1 MSNLTT
7 TPQQAISS
15 KNFLNKLNTPQI
27 LKGGLYLTW
36 GACTLLLITTIA
48 AVQGQRYAIK
58 TIGKDTA
65 PSIIA
70 AQHIKSGLADLD
82 ANAANKLLLDVGKNP
97 TAEKAYDDRR
107 KEVVEATLAAAEN
120 ITYGDAER
128 NPIRTLFVALGDYRL
143 KIHEARIFQ
152 KQKNN
157 TALLEAYRAG
167 ADIVDSTLLPAAD
180 ALDRTNREAL
190 NRIYN
195 EQKFTTGKYLFFV
208 AISSIGLLAIL
219 VYLQIFLNR
228 RMRRLL
234 NPMLLLATAIAIFFI
249 GSTFRALFSASTQ
262 LKIAKEDAFE
272 SIHALWQVRALA
284 YSANGDESRYLLDA
298 AMATKHEQAFATKV
312 TKLVDIPNAETFKR
326 VISSLTTNGETKAGF
341 NGLFADELNNI
352 TFKGER
358 EAAIATLAAFGT
370 YFEIDQQIRQL
381 QQSGNH
387 DAAVALCI
395 GNNQGQSNWAFDR
408 FDSALDKTLAINQQA
423 FDQAVDQGFKEI
435 EGFEVTAPI
444 VLSAIALLTLLGL
457 LPRTKEYSI

>member
-7 TPQQAISS
+7 TPQQAI
-15 KNFLNKLNTPQI
+15 NRLNKLNTPQI
-27 LKGGLYLTW
+27 LKSGLYLTW
-36 GACTLLLITTIA
+36 GACVLLLITTIA

-82 ANAANKLLLDVGKNP
+82 ANAANQLLVDVGKNP
-97 TAEKAYDDRR
+97 AAEKAYDDRR

-128 NPIRTLFVALGDYRL
+128 TPIRTLFVALGDYRL

-157 TALLEAYRAG
+157 TAILESYRAG
-167 ADIVDSTLLPAAD
+167 ADIIDNTLLPAAD

-190 NRIYN
+190 NRIYK
-195 EQKFTTGKYLFFV
+195 EQKFTTVKYLFFV

-219 VYLQIFLNR
+219 ISLQIFLNR

-234 NPMLLLATAIAIFFI
+234 NPMLLAATAIAILFMCF
-249 GSTFRALFSASTQ
+249 TLRALFSASNQ
-262 LKIAKEDAFE
+262 LRIAKEDAFE

-284 YSANGDESRYLLDA
+284 YSANGDESRYLLDS

-312 TKLVDIPNAETFKR
+312 AKLAEIPNVETFKR
-326 VISSLTTNGETKAGF
+326 VANTLTNGGTNLGF
-341 NGLFADELNNI
+341 KGLFADELNNI

-358 EAAIATLAAFGT
+358 EAAIATFAAFGT
-370 YFEIDQQIRQL
+370 YVEIDQQIRQL
-381 QQSGNH
+381 QQSGSH
-387 DAAVALCI
+387 DAAVTLCI

-408 FDSALDKTLAINQQA
+408 FDSALDKTIAINQKA
-423 FDQAVDQGFKEI
+423 FDQAVDQGSKDI
-435 EGFEVTAPI
+435 EGFEITAPI
-444 VLSAIALLTLLGL
+444 ALSAIALLTLLGL

>member
-1 MSNLTT
+1 M
-7 TPQQAISS
+7 
-15 KNFLNKLNTPQI
+15 
-27 LKGGLYLTW
+27 
-36 GACTLLLITTIA
+36 LLLVMTIA

-70 AQHIKSGLADLD
+70 AQHIKSGIADLD
-82 ANAANKLLLDVGKNP
+82 ANAANKLLVDVGKNP
-97 TAEKAYDDRR
+97 AAEKAYDDRR

-157 TALLEAYRAG
+157 TAILEAYRAG
-167 ADIVDSTLLPAAD
+167 ADIVDSTLLPAAE
-180 ALDRTNREAL
+180 ALDQTNREAL

-195 EQKFTTGKYLFFV
+195 KQKFTMGMYLFFV
-208 AISSIGLLAIL
+208 AISSIGLLTIL

-249 GSTFRALFSASTQ
+249 GSTFRTLFSASTQ

-298 AMATKHEQAFATKV
+298 SMANKHEQAFATKV
-312 TKLVDIPNAETFKR
+312 AKLAEIPDVETFKR
-326 VISSLTTNGETKAGF
+326 VVNTLTSGGTNVGF
-341 NGLFADELNNI
+341 KGLFADALNNI

-358 EAAIATLAAFGT
+358 KAAIATLAAFGT
-370 YFEIDQQIRQL
+370 YLEIDQQIRQL
-381 QQSGNH
+381 KQSGNH

-395 GNNQGQSNWAFDR
+395 GNSQGQSNWAFDR
-408 FDSALDKTLAINQQA
+408 FDSALDKTIVINQQA
-423 FDQAVDQGFKEI
+423 FDRAVTLGFKDT
-435 EGFEVTAPI
+435 EGFEITAPI
-444 VLSAIALLTLLGL
+444 ALSAIALLTLFGL

>member
-7 TPQQAISS
+7 TPQQAI
-15 KNFLNKLNTPQI
+15 NRLNKLNTPQI
-27 LKGGLYLTW
+27 LKSGLYLTW
-36 GACTLLLITTIA
+36 GACVLLLITTIA

-70 AQHIKSGLADLD
+70 AQHIKSGLADID
-82 ANAANKLLLDVGKNP
+82 ANAANQLLVDVGKNP
-97 TAEKAYDDRR
+97 AAEKAYDDRR

-128 NPIRTLFVALGDYRL
+128 TPIRTLFVALGDYRL

-157 TALLEAYRAG
+157 TAILESYRAG
-167 ADIVDSTLLPAAD
+167 ADIIDNTLLPSAD
-180 ALDRTNREAL
+180 ALDWTNREAL
-190 NRIYN
+190 NRIYK
-195 EQKFTTGKYLFFV
+195 EQKFTTVKYLFFV

-219 VYLQIFLNR
+219 ISLQIFLNR

-234 NPMLLLATAIAIFFI
+234 NPMLLAATAIAILFVGF
-249 GSTFRALFSASTQ
+249 TFRALFSASNQ
-262 LKIAKEDAFE
+262 LRIAKEDAFE

-312 TKLVDIPNAETFKR
+312 TKLAEIPNVETFKR
-326 VISSLTTNGETKAGF
+326 VANTLTNGGTNLGF
-341 NGLFADELNNI
+341 KGLFADELNNI

-358 EAAIATLAAFGT
+358 EAAIATFAAFGT
-370 YFEIDQQIRQL
+370 YVEIDQQIRQL
-381 QQSGNH
+381 QQSGSH
-387 DAAVALCI
+387 DAAVTLCI

-408 FDSALDKTLAINQQA
+408 FDSALDKTIAINQKA
-423 FDQAVDQGFKEI
+423 FDQAVDQGSKDI
-435 EGFEVTAPI
+435 EGFEITAPI
-444 VLSAIALLTLLGL
+444 ALSAIALLTLLGL

>member
-7 TPQQAISS
+7 TPQQAI
-15 KNFLNKLNTPQI
+15 NRLNKLNTPQI
-27 LKGGLYLTW
+27 LKSGLYLTW
-36 GACTLLLITTIA
+36 GACVLLLITTIA

-82 ANAANKLLLDVGKNP
+82 ANAANQLLVDVGKNP
-97 TAEKAYDDRR
+97 AAEKAYDDRR

-128 NPIRTLFVALGDYRL
+128 TPIRTLFVALGDYRL

-157 TALLEAYRAG
+157 TAILESYRAG
-167 ADIVDSTLLPAAD
+167 ADIIDNTLLPAAD

-190 NRIYN
+190 NRIYK
-195 EQKFTTGKYLFFV
+195 EQKFTTVKYLFFV

-219 VYLQIFLNR
+219 ISLQIFLNR

-234 NPMLLLATAIAIFFI
+234 NPMLLAATAIAILFMGF
-249 GSTFRALFSASTQ
+249 TFRALFSASNQ
-262 LKIAKEDAFE
+262 LRIAKDDAFE

-284 YSANGDESRYLLDA
+284 YSANGDESRYLLDS

-312 TKLVDIPNAETFKR
+312 AKLAEIPNVETFKR
-326 VISSLTTNGETKAGF
+326 VANTLTNGGTNLGF
-341 NGLFADELNNI
+341 KGLFADELNNI

-358 EAAIATLAAFGT
+358 EAAIATFAAFGT
-370 YFEIDQQIRQL
+370 YVEIDQQIRQL
-381 QQSGNH
+381 QQSGSH
-387 DAAVALCI
+387 DAAVTLCI

-408 FDSALDKTLAINQQA
+408 FDSALDKTIAINQKA
-423 FDQAVDQGFKEI
+423 FDQAVDQGSKDI
-435 EGFEVTAPI
+435 EGFEITAPI
-444 VLSAIALLTLLGL
+444 ALSAIALLTLLGL